1 MRPGKSRASVAVA
14 TATVGDRGVKRRRE
28 ARHKQR
34 NLTRCGSDTLSRQ
47 TPRKS
52 PPGIFAAG
60 HLRAEISSPEI
71 RENWE
76 RRPVL
81 VVCARICV
89 SWFDARPRVRVKRRD
104 TRDTSATVLAEEAR
118 DPGDRLIAARSSG
131 RISVAATSRGENAS
145 HIRYPRYVY
154 CGTFIARKP
163 RRVIDKR
170 VHLLS
175 RLIKFGK
182 GWVA

>member
-1 MRPGKSRASVAVA
+1 MERRASNAISHAV
-14 TATVGDRGVKRRRE
+14 E
-28 ARHKQR
+28 AI
-34 NLTRCGSDTLSRQ
+34 LSRQ

-76 RRPVL
+76 RRCRCVCCERMYA
-81 VVCARICV
+81 CARRGNG
-89 SWFDARPRVRVKRRD
+89 RPRVCVCVCETQGYFTD
-104 TRDTSATVLAEEAR
+104 GINGGSE
-118 DPGDRLIAARSSG
+118 G
-131 RISVAATSRGENAS
+131 SRGSIDRRPIVGADQRGGIVGENTS

-154 CGTFIARKP
+154 CGTFIAREP

-175 RLIKFGK
+175 RLIKFG
-182 GWVA
+182 VA